1 MGGTQS
7 NALFL
12 TVAPD
17 ILLQL
22 DADWWH
28 FWRPLAVAAT
38 PVDDLSVEPTYGV
51 PVLAVIS
58 GDSPSL
64 VLLPVFQD
72 RKGQRSLRLTV
83 RHVVPVGYAGGGGA
97 VGAVGYR
104 LSRQHCEIKTLH
116 WQLFGRLTKKLHIL
130 V

>member
-22 DADWWH
+22 DADWRY

-38 PVDDLSVEPTYGV
+38 PVNDLSVEPTYGV
-51 PVLAVIS
+51 PVLAVIAS
-58 GDSPSL
+58 DRPSL

-72 RKGQRSLRLTV
+72 REGQWSLRLTV
-83 RHVVPVGYAGGGGA
+83 RHVVPV
-97 VGAVGYR
+97 
-104 LSRQHCEIKTLH
+104 
-116 WQLFGRLTKKLHIL
+116 
-130 V
+130 